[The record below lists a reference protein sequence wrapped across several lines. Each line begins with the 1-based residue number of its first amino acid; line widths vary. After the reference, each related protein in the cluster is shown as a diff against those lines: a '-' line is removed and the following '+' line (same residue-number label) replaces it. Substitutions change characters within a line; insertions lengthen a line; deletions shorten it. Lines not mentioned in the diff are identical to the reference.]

1 MTDDKSISMR
11 EELGSK
17 LRELREGERLTL
29 QQVAELS
36 GVDYSHIS
44 KIERGVYAG
53 SIDTLSKIAS
63 AMGARVEIVAD

>member
-1 MTDDKSISMR
+1 MDKSISMR

-17 LRELREGERLTL
+17 LRELRESKRLTL
-29 QQVAELS
+29 QQVSELS
-36 GVDYSHIS
+36 GVDTSYVS

-63 AMGARVEIVAD
+63 AMDAKIGIKTK